1 MNVHSNNMGVRS
13 IYSVIE
19 TKIYDNRR
27 AYKIAYIIYHKDIN
41 VELIQEMKNG
51 KKSHG
56 HILIKFLSFG
66 GTEECELFARN
77 LKRHLTIKIMLKIF
91 KK

>member
-1 MNVHSNNMGVRS
+1 MGVRL
-13 IYSVIE
+13 IYSFLE

-27 AYKIAYIIYHKDIN
+27 AYKIAYIIYHKAIN
-41 VELIQEMKNG
+41 LELLPEMQNG

-66 GTEECELFARN
+66 GTKECKLFVRN
-77 LKRHLTIKIMLKIF
+77 LKRQLTIKIMLKIL

>member
-1 MNVHSNNMGVRS
+1 MNVHSNSMGVRS
-13 IYSVIE
+13 IYSFLE

-27 AYKIAYIIYHKDIN
+27 AYKIAYITYHKDIN
-41 VELIQEMKNG
+41 VELIPEMKNG

-56 HILIKFLSFG
+56 HMLIKFLSFG
-66 GTEECELFARN
+66 GTKECKLFARN
-77 LKRHLTIKIMLKIF
+77 LERQLTIKIMLKIL